1 MLTLLLTALSL
12 VSQPNSTAE
21 TASTAAVG
29 QYAQQPQPRRSGRR
43 IDQTKPLPDT
53 TQKKG
58 RPKQPASVD
67 SLRRGGATR
76 VDTVRA

>member
-1 MLTLLLTALSL
+1 MLTVLLTIASVLSQS
-12 VSQPNSTAE
+12 VSINKPADMTV
-21 TASTAAVG
+21 AA
-29 QYAQQPQPRRSGRR
+29 QSIQQPQPRRSGRGVE
-43 IDQTKPLPDT
+43 QTKPLPDT

-76 VDTVRA
+76 VDTVRV